1 MVNLNEN
8 QEDLIQDKEINL
20 LDIFQILWDKKVFI
34 TLLTSLIALISILYA
49 LSLPNIYQSQ
59 ALLSVSDD
67 SQSNMGMLGQY
78 SSMAR
83 MAGFSLPTA
92 NGDKSLEAIE
102 RVKSYE
108 FFSKFFLPMIS
119 LQDLMAT
126 SEWDSSSNRIIY
138 DNENFDPDTIIWLK
152 GQPSSQKAYKKY
164 QSIMNISQNRKTSFI
179 TVSIK
184 HHSPYVAKE
193 WTDIIIQ
200 QINNSMRDEEKNRIM
215 KSIEFLNAQA
225 LKVNFE
231 EIKEAITFL
240 QQEQIKSLMLIES
253 NENHIFKILNSPIV
267 PELKSE
273 PSRKEIVILG
283 TLLGILI
290 SIAFVFITYL
300 FPIKSKD

>member
-1 MVNLNEN
+1 
-8 QEDLIQDKEINL
+8 
-20 LDIFQILWDKKVFI
+20 
-34 TLLTSLIALISILYA
+34 
-49 LSLPNIYQSQ
+49 
-59 ALLSVSDD
+59 
-67 SQSNMGMLGQY
+67 
-78 SSMAR
+78 
-83 MAGFSLPTA
+83 
-92 NGDKSLEAIE
+92 
-102 RVKSYE
+102 
-108 FFSKFFLPMIS
+108 
-119 LQDLMAT
+119 
-126 SEWDSSSNRIIY
+126 
-138 DNENFDPDTIIWLK
+138 
-152 GQPSSQKAYKKY
+152 
-164 QSIMNISQNRKTSFI
+164 MNISQNRKTSFI